1 MRGGQ
6 SNLWDCFPTGR
17 HYPGIAHLIA
27 KAVAVVRGLAREFTS
42 DLSWPNA
49 ALAVIDFE
57 TTGLDPEQDRVLE
70 MGIALYDKGELV
82 DRRAWLINPTVPVPE
97 EARAV
102 HGITDE
108 DLANAPRFEDL
119 AEEILALLEKRIPV
133 AYNAGFDQRFLRA
146 EFERVKH
153 RINVELP
160 PAIRDDVV
168 WIDPLVWVRE
178 VFKYEEGSRKLTDV
192 TEKLGI
198 ELGQAHRAA
207 DDAVATGK
215 VLLMLAKDMPTTYG
229 ELIRIQTQYE
239 AHQEA
244 EQLTWRPRRN

>member
-1 MRGGQ
+1 
-6 SNLWDCFPTGR
+6 
-17 HYPGIAHLIA
+17 
-27 KAVAVVRGLAREFTS
+27 
-42 DLSWPNA
+42 
-49 ALAVIDFE
+49 
-57 TTGLDPEQDRVLE
+57 

-108 DLANAPRFEDL
+108 DLANAPRFEDI
-119 AEEILALLEKRIPV
+119 AEEVLALLEKRIPV

-146 EFERVKH
+146 EFERVKN

-244 EQLTWRPRRN
+244 EQLTWRPRRS